1 MNVFKKNR
9 FLPIAIAAAISV
21 PILIGTGTE
30 SAKASRLYPNPC
42 NKVPNPSDD
51 GSFNPFD
58 PDSGFDFN
66 PGLGNKRNIPESST
80 VLTLLALGV
89 VGTGV
94 FLKRNRKIKFKK
106 SMALKFDRVD
116 LSQQPQEVFQA
127 KQTNLSAV
135 VPPVDDAE
143 DGEIQWLEFFKAS

>member
-1 MNVFKKNR
+1 MKVCKKNS

-21 PILIGTGTE
+21 TILMGTE
-30 SAKASRLYPNPC
+30 SAKAYKLYPNPC
-42 NKVPNPSDD
+42 NKVPNPSD
-51 GSFNPFD
+51 GGWFNPFD
-58 PDSGFDFN
+58 PDNGFDFDS
-66 PGLGNKRNIPESST
+66 GLGDKRNIPESST

-94 FLKRNRKIKFKK
+94 LLKRNRKIKFKK
-106 SMALKFDRVD
+106 GMALKFDRVD
-116 LSQQPQEVFQA
+116 LSQQPKEVFQP
-127 KQTNLSAV
+127 KQTNLPAV

>member
-1 MNVFKKNR
+1 MKMLRKNK
-9 FLPIAIAAAISV
+9 FLPIAIAATISV
-21 PILIGTGTE
+21 SIFIGTE
-30 SAKASRLYPNPC
+30 PAKASSLYPNPC
-42 NKVPNPSDD
+42 NKLPNQSD
-51 GSFNPFD
+51 GGLFNPFD
-58 PDSGFDFN
+58 TDSGWFDFN
-66 PGLGNKRNIPESST
+66 SGLGDKRNIPESST

-94 FLKRNRKIKFKK
+94 LLKRNRKIKFKK
-106 SMALKFDRVD
+106 SMTLKFDRVD
-116 LSQQPQEVFQA
+116 LSQQPKEVFQP